1 MAPRSRWLV
10 VMAAFTLLLMA
21 GTGWAQTRSELTGTV
36 KDSTG
41 AVLPGVTVTLTS
53 PNLVGGAQT
62 HVTNAAG
69 VYRFTDL
76 PLGTYELDATLQ
88 GFQTVKRTGLRVA
101 FGTTVTI
108 DLVLPI
114 GGVAE
119 TVIVS
124 GATPV
129 IDVKTAASTTKID
142 NDLLQSL
149 PISGRAG
156 RPQEIFAMSPG
167 ATTFRTAHGGMRDA
181 NNLMV
186 DGMSASVPGGNIRT
200 SLISY
205 NWMEEVQVVAL
216 GANAEY
222 GEFTGTVSN
231 MLMRSGSNRFSG
243 MAEYVFSRPGW
254 LADNRGG
261 LSPTLQAR
269 FTPVK
274 YQEDWDLSYQGG
286 GPIVKDKLFFFAG
299 GQYVRNSRNQAGA
312 MPDENGKVWP
322 TLDTW
327 PRYIGKVN
335 WAASNSV
342 KLEGYFVYDKDQID
356 SGGNA
361 NMAPSAASGS
371 NNPKKLFNTR
381 LTWTLSD
388 KTLVEVRGGLMKFQ
402 QNSIPPK
409 RATTP
414 YAHSDSVWGYVWG
427 NTGRSFQN
435 YNRTSVSGT
444 LTRWVDGF
452 VGKSHELK
460 FGMDFEHT
468 KMANGSYLTGGRSY
482 SDQAGKPNQVT
493 LFDGSVTTGF
503 ANRLSVYAQDSWSL
517 TDTFTLQPGVR
528 F

>member
-36 KDSTG
+36 KDITG

-69 VYRFTDL
+69 VYRFADL
-76 PLGTYELDATLQ
+76 PLGTYELDASLQ

-186 DGMSASVPGGNIRT
+186 DGMSSSVPGGNIRT

-231 MLMRSGSNRFSG
+231 MVMRSGSNRFSG
-243 MAEYVFSRPGW
+243 MVEYVFSRPGW
-254 LADNRGG
+254 LADNLSG
-261 LSPTLQAR
+261 LSPSLQAR
-269 FTPVK
+269 FTPVV

-312 MPDENGKVWP
+312 IPDDNGKVWP
-322 TLDTW
+322 TTDTW
-327 PRYIGKVN
+327 PRYMGKVN

-342 KLEGYFVYDKDQID
+342 KLEGYFGYDKDNID

-361 NMAPSAASGS
+361 NTAPSAAGQTVS
-371 NNPKKLFNTR
+371 PKKIANAR
-381 LTWTLSD
+381 LTWTASD
-388 KTLVEVRGGLMKFQ
+388 KTLVEVRGGGFKF
-402 QNSIPPK
+402 NFGNIASE
-409 RATTP
+409 RATAP
-414 YAHSDSVWGYVWG
+414 YQHTDTVWGYSWG
-427 NTGRSFQN
+427 NSGV
-435 YNRTSVSGT
+435 TSQDYVRMNFTASVT
-444 LTRWVDGF
+444 KWIDNF

-460 FGMDFEHT
+460 FGMDYEHT
-468 KMANGSYLTGGRSY
+468 TMENGSH
-482 SDQAGKPNQVT
+482 
-493 LFDGSVTTGF
+493 
-503 ANRLSVYAQDSWSL
+503 
-517 TDTFTLQPGVR
+517 
-528 F
+528 